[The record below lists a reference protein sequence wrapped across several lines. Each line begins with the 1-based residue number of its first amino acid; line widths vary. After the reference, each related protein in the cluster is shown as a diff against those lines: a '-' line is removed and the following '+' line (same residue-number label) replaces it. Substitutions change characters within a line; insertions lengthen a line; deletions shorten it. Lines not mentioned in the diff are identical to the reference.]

1 MYSSLK
7 WSDSFRVVTKA
18 GYFPRLLGAWPLA
31 TFVIKL
37 NQKKSNKKYF
47 IKKEISIGKSKLS
60 NIILLQHTF
69 ETHKNYPSI
78 QTKCKFHLQQTRAKT
93 KKCQKKTSDLDL
105 VLGTCAKTLS
115 VSTVVSALCWTCWKS
130 NKGIWTRLSLLA
142 THPVDQIQ
150 GMLISMYAFQGQ
162 LNNYKIIL
170 SLIVQVNIVLNVVD
184 SEWCFDDLC
193 GSHLQSQSELYHI
206 SWWYYTQRLLI

>member
-1 MYSSLK
+1 MSEK
-7 WSDSFRVVTKA
+7 DIW
-18 GYFPRLLGAWPLA
+18 LG
-31 TFVIKL
+31 FGI
-37 NQKKSNKKYF
+37 
-47 IKKEISIGKSKLS
+47 
-60 NIILLQHTF
+60 
-69 ETHKNYPSI
+69 
-78 QTKCKFHLQQTRAKT
+78 
-93 KKCQKKTSDLDL
+93 
-105 VLGTCAKTLS
+105 GTCAKTLS

-130 NKGIWTRLSLLA
+130 NKGIWARLSLLA

-184 SEWCFDDLC
+184 SDWRCDDLC

-206 SWWYYTQRLLI
+206 SWWYYTLVIDLLVHYIVVLLVNCQLGSDVTG